1 VSLEDD
7 LMRLFGSARIAG
19 MMDRMG
25 LEEGEVIQAKMMSSA
40 SERAQKKG
48 EENNYGIR
56 KRLLQYDDVMN
67 SQREVIYT
75 RRRHALFGERIEL
88 DLNNIMW
95 DFAEEF
101 VQNYE
106 GADFEEVSFELIRLA
121 AVHPSFDEAAYK
133 AANSRELAE
142 MIVADL
148 HTAYERRAA
157 NAAQVARPF
166 IAKMYRDMGPVS
178 TTLGPA
184 PSATTL
190 IPLTNGTLGFRVS
203 MDVRKTYEND
213 GADIYKSFSKIVM
226 LTTIDD
232 NWREHLR
239 EMDDLRQSVQNA
251 TYEQKDPLL
260 IYKHESFGLFMK
272 MLAKVNREVL
282 AVVNK
287 SYIPVRTAPE
297 GSTAPAQVS
306 QRERAAVDVNRLHA
320 SRMEA
325 ARQAGAGDRGK
336 PMPVQVDKKVGRNDP
351 CPCGSGKK
359 YKHCHGKDVA

>member
-1 VSLEDD
+1 
-7 LMRLFGSARIAG
+7 
-19 MMDRMG
+19 
-25 LEEGEVIQAKMMSSA
+25 MSSA
-40 SERAQKKG
+40 IERAQKKV

-101 VQNYE
+101 ATEYE
-106 GADFEEVSFELIRLA
+106 GADFEDASFELIRLA
-121 AVHPSFDEAAYK
+121 AVHPSFDEAAFR
-133 AANSRELAE
+133 AAGQKELAE

-148 HTAYERRAA
+148 HTTYERRAL
-157 NAAQVARPF
+157 NVAQVARPF
-166 IAKMYRDMGPVS
+166 IARMYKD
-178 TTLGPA
+178 LGEA
-184 PSATTL
+184 NQMQGAQTL
-190 IPLTNGTLGFRVS
+190 IPITNGTLGYRVS
-203 MDVRKTYEND
+203 ADVRKTYETDCNE
-213 GADIYKSFSKIVM
+213 IYKSFSKIVM

-297 GSTAPAQVS
+297 GTTAPAQVS
-306 QRERAAVDVNRLHA
+306 QRARARYPGFCTSLVFLFLY
-320 SRMEA
+320 
-325 ARQAGAGDRGK
+325 
-336 PMPVQVDKKVGRNDP
+336 
-351 CPCGSGKK
+351 C
-359 YKHCHGKDVA
+359 